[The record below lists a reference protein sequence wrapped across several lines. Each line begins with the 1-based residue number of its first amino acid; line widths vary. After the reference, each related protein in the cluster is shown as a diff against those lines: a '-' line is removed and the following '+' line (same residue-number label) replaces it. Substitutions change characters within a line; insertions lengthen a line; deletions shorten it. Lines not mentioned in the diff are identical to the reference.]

1 MSTPLSSMNLDDD
14 FEGAKRA
21 ERASR
26 WQLTKRNSLEVWVT
40 MSPARQPNEMFTARL
55 LWTEYPSQPPSVR
68 FIDPQTGRHDV
79 LTAWPVVQNVRLGP
93 QWDICQSMT
102 AEGFAAH
109 QEWRSDPKARWDPRG
124 NVLLK
129 TLTWLQEL
137 LDETFQ
143 RRAS

>member
-1 MSTPLSSMNLDDD
+1 VSTPLSSMNLDDD
-14 FEGAKRA
+14 LAGAKRT

-26 WQLTKRNSLEVWVT
+26 WQLSKPGPTEIWAIL
-40 MSPARQPNEMFTARL
+40 SPLKQPGEKFTARL
-55 LWTEYPSQPPSVR
+55 IWTEYPSQPPSVR
-68 FIDPQTGRHDV
+68 FIDPQSGRHDV
-79 LTAWPVVQNVRLGP
+79 VTAWPVVQNVRLGP
-93 QWDICQSMT
+93 QWDICQSTT
-102 AEGFAAH
+102 AEGFTAH
-109 QEWRSDPKARWDPRG
+109 PEWRSDPKARWDPRG